1 METYKKEIKDALNHM
16 EYLRPD
22 KQHPWHRTLI
32 ALYLSLI
39 EYSDSLIYLAENEKS
54 IAIPTVFRSL
64 LEAYVDFKNLSEDKT
79 YGHHMDA
86 SNTKQL
92 LNFLEEASK
101 NKNAYFGLTAAEP
114 NLTSEIQKQK
124 NKLTQL
130 KANGYLDKK
139 DRPLSICK
147 KFEKAGMIQ
156 EYNGV
161 YGYLCT
167 HSHNNINSLEE
178 RFFVFNKAKND
189 FEIILFKKPED
200 SEFDSYLTTGCE
212 ILRKGSHSIHAAL
225 NTGCENK
232 FPV

>member
-1 METYKKEIKDALNHM
+1 METYKNEIKDAQNYM
-16 EYLRPD
+16 EYLKFD
-22 KQHPWHRTLI
+22 KQHPWHISLI

-64 LEAYVDFKNLSEDKT
+64 LEAYVDFKNLSKDET
-79 YGHHMDA
+79 YGYHMDA
-86 SNTKQL
+86 SNIKQL
-92 LNFLEEASK
+92 IKFLEEASK
-101 NKNAYFGLTAAEP
+101 NNNAYLGLTASEP
-114 NLTSEIQKQK
+114 NLTSEIQKHK
-124 NKLTQL
+124 TKLIQL
-130 KANGYLDKK
+130 KANGYLNKK
-139 DRPLSICK
+139 EQPLSICE
-147 KFEKAGMIQ
+147 KFDKAGMIQ
-156 EYNGV
+156 EYNGI

-167 HSHNNINSLEE
+167 HSHNNINSLGE

-200 SEFDSYLTTGCE
+200 GEFDCYFTMGRE
-212 ILRKGSHSIHAAL
+212 ILREGSHSIHAAL